1 MLLIV
6 PIRFA
11 PHLLQSPCGFRN
23 DKKAFFDLAAQKK
36 RLKILARSIILHTFA
51 ARNRHSYD
59 KTTF

>member
-1 MLLIV
+1 LSREEVEEEVRKIKEKK
-6 PIRFA
+6 
-11 PHLLQSPCGFRN
+11 N
-23 DKKAFFDLAAQKK
+23 EKAFFDLAAQKK